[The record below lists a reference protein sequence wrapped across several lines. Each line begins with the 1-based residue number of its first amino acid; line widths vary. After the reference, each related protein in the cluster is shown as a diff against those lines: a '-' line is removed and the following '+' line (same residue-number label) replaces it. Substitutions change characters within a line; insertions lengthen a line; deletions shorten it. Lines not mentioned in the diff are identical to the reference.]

1 MEEKYCYFAFKYTL
15 IYTELDLFNK
25 IFNSAWSRI
34 GGFMYKNLSEGF
46 LNTKILLNVIVTMK
60 KDLLCVLAL
69 LFLFYKTGLYQT
81 DWSL

>member
-1 MEEKYCYFAFKYTL
+1 
-15 IYTELDLFNK
+15 
-25 IFNSAWSRI
+25 
-34 GGFMYKNLSEGF
+34 MYKNLSEGF

-81 DWSL
+81 D